1 MEKKGFFFLHFR
13 ATLFGRGTLQLPSF
27 TLSLVEKPVLTR
39 IVSLN
44 GADYGVLESTD
55 GPFSASNSDDDEA
68 HTHHVFDLP
77 ESMVEPRLIFSD
89 SSELLYCGMN
99 DLCLEI
105 HHRICQYLPQN
116 DIWNLSRCSRYM
128 SESFPSSITSFR
140 TRGHN
145 ISMIASQL
153 DALRRAPNLRELTI
167 DSFRSSGL
175 TWARALVQ
183 NCPHLQR
190 LRLVNCHIT
199 ALSYAAFG
207 FLPSLTKLEI
217 QSSQVDDFHLLFS
230 PPVLAA
236 LTPPAPI
243 ASSPSSS
250 SVSSASSSSPLSDG
264 TLSAD
269 SSCSDLSVG
278 GGSTPST
285 TPSPR
290 AVPLSSSTSML
301 TPYSCSGMSSA
312 GFSGSGLSPSS
323 SSLAFSASPS
333 LSVASYHQAP
343 VSSPLPA
350 PAPAP
355 PNLFPVLES
364 LTIVPTRT
372 FELAIIVS
380 HLPTVRKLNAT
391 LEAEEKP
398 SKYLAGACVH
408 LESLTLNTTYS
419 DKTLPTTFIKT
430 FRVLTDLK
438 KLDLSTGVDDN
449 NIRALCKKLTNLTSL
464 HIRNAHN
471 LGEVGL
477 SEIRALPHL
486 KTLFIDFSLRA
497 ISRSA
502 RHQQTS
508 GASDLAWVL
517 KFKSVPTLT
526 SLTFL
531 MPDSFALQYVHETLR
546 KHLPGLRRLQ
556 LGSLIWSA

>member
-1 MEKKGFFFLHFR
+1 MAMEL
-13 ATLFGRGTLQLPSF
+13 
-27 TLSLVEKPVLTR
+27 
-39 IVSLN
+39 
-44 GADYGVLESTD
+44 
-55 GPFSASNSDDDEA
+55 
-68 HTHHVFDLP
+68 
-77 ESMVEPRLIFSD
+77 
-89 SSELLYCGMN
+89 
-99 DLCLEI
+99 

-140 TRGHN
+140 TRSHN
-145 ISMIASQL
+145 ISMIGSQL

-167 DSFRSSGL
+167 DSFRSSG
-175 TWARALVQ
+175 TSWARSLVK

-190 LRLVNCHIT
+190 LRLVNCHVPV
-199 ALSYAAFG
+199 LGYAAFG
-207 FLPSLTKLEI
+207 FLPSLTKLEV
-217 QSSQVDDFHLLFS
+217 QSSQVDDFHVLFS
-230 PPVLAA
+230 ATVLAA
-236 LTPPAPI
+236 LTPINPI

-250 SVSSASSSSPLSDG
+250 SVSSVSSSSPLSDG
-264 TLSAD
+264 TMSTD

-290 AVPLSSSTSML
+290 AVPLSYSTPSIGSFSSSGVSNGNTVATSGFANAS
-301 TPYSCSGMSSA
+301 TTANIAHPAHSGGGAGAHVSLSSSSA
-312 GFSGSGLSPSS
+312 
-323 SSLAFSASPS
+323 SLAFSAAPPTSNNAGFFS
-333 LSVASYHQAP
+333 AP
-343 VSSPLPA
+343 VQVPSPVPLPA
-350 PAPAP
+350 PPAP
-355 PNLFPVLES
+355 PTLFPVLES

-372 FELAIIVS
+372 FELAIIVA
-380 HLPTVRKLNAT
+380 HLPTLRKLNAT

-398 SKYLAGACVH
+398 CKYLAGACER

-419 DKTLPTTFIKT
+419 DKTLPANFIKT
-430 FRVLTDLK
+430 FRVLTHLR

-477 SEIRALPHL
+477 SEIRALPNL

-497 ISRSA
+497 IARSA
-502 RHQQTS
+502 RHQQTG

-517 KFKSVPTLT
+517 KFKAVPTLT

-546 KHLPGLRRLQ
+546 KHLPRLRRLQ
-556 LGSLIWSA
+556 LGSLLWNS